1 MLVEATQVIF
11 LGQTAYLYPRAIS
24 IQQLSM
30 IPINQPWISEEEK
43 SEVLKVLDESVL
55 TSAAKD
61 GGKRVQGLERLLKDY
76 LDVKNVVCVNSGTAA
91 LYSALLTMGIG
102 KGDEVLLPSFTFV
115 ATANS
120 VVAAGA
126 RPVFVDIN
134 KEDYTID
141 VTDLKTKITKRSK
154 AIIPVHIYGHPADMD
169 EILEVGSAHSI
180 DVIEDA
186 CQSLGSLYKK
196 KQTGTIGKL
205 GCFSFYA
212 SKVLTAGEGGAVAT
226 NDDNLANMIKMIR
239 NHGMVQGY
247 DTRVLGLN
255 LRLPELSAAV
265 AKAQMDKLQK
275 MLDLRRRNSNLLT
288 GLLAPLAKDKR
299 ITIPQETAE
308 KKFNW
313 YLYTVSFQDDYLRN
327 NVQEVLA
334 DAKIS
339 ATVYYDPPVHKTPY
353 YQTFDSTKSL
363 PNTDWASKHVLSLP
377 VHSFVGEREL
387 EQIRSGIENTI

>member
-1 MLVEATQVIF
+1 
-11 LGQTAYLYPRAIS
+11 
-24 IQQLSM
+24 M
-30 IPINQPWISEEEK
+30 IPINQPWISGEEK
-43 SEVLKVLDESVL
+43 NEVLKVLDENLL

-91 LYSALLTMGIG
+91 LYSALLALGIG
-102 KGDEVLLPSFTFV
+102 QGDEVLLPSFTFV

-141 VTDLKTKITKRSK
+141 VSDLKTKITKKSK

-169 EILEVGSAHSI
+169 QILEVGHAHSI

-196 KQTGTIGKL
+196 KQTGTIGKF

-226 NDDNLANMIKMIR
+226 NDDNLASMIKMIR
-239 NHGMVQGY
+239 NHGMVEGY

-275 MLDLRRRNSNLLT
+275 MLDLRRRNSNLLA
-288 GLLAPLAKDKR
+288 GLLAPLAKEKR
-299 ITIPQETAE
+299 INIPQETAE

-313 YLYTVSFQDDYLRN
+313 YLFTVSFQEDYLRN
-327 NVQEVLA
+327 NVQQVLA

-353 YQTFDSTKSL
+353 YQRFTSTKSL

-377 VHSFVGEREL
+377 VHSFVGEKEL
-387 EQIRSGIENTI
+387 EHIRSGIENTI